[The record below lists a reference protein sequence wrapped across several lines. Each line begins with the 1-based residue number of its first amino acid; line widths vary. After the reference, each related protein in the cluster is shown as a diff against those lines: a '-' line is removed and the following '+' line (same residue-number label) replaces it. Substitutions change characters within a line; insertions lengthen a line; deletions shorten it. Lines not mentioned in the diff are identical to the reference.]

1 MISGIIRPS
10 IDASMLPKGVD
21 VRISCGSHCDGFVEQ
36 IAQASLEHIPARTHS
51 SKNDAI
57 VIAQTPCGKAT
68 GSYNKTA
75 STDL

>member
-1 MISGIIRPS
+1 
-10 IDASMLPKGVD
+10 
-21 VRISCGSHCDGFVEQ
+21 VEQ